1 MKGQEREREGGNEGR
16 EGRREGRRKVRGRRK
31 KERLLH
37 KILRKWDHYQII
49 MYIKRVTSF
58 IVQILHACKK
68 FKDAPHIYSLQ
79 ITRINHSS

>member
-16 EGRREGRRKVRGRRK
+16 EGRRKVGGRRK
-31 KERLLH
+31 KESLLH

-49 MYIKRVTSF
+49 MCIKRVTSF

-68 FKDAPHIYSLQ
+68 FKDAPHIYSPQ